1 MKLKILVITL
11 LLTLLPLTSFAIVA
25 DGSQIYEGIDVSN
38 WQGYINYEE
47 VKNEGINII
56 YIKSSQGDNIID
68 SYFKINYNNA
78 KANGLKVGFYHFLT
92 ARNEEEAIRQAEFFS
107 SVISNTSPDC
117 KLAMDFE
124 VFGDLTVSE
133 VNNISQ
139 VFLER
144 VKEITRKDVI
154 IYSDTFNASNV
165 FGAELAQKYPLWIA
179 EYGVEMP
186 RETNWDTWQGFQYT
200 SRGIINGIRGY
211 VDRDRF
217 TNQIFLQEGLQIA
230 PTGAPGNYNQD
241 TSYIVQIGD
250 TLSGIALKYATTVRE
265 LVILNNIKN
274 PNLIYPGQE
283 IKVPINGNPQNETEY
298 HTGHIVYKVEKG
310 DTLSEIALKFN
321 TTVQEIA
328 ELNNIKNVNLIYI
341 GETLR
346 ISN

>member
-11 LLTLLPLTSFAIVA
+11 LLTLLPLTSFAIVV

-38 WQGYINYEE
+38 WQGYINYEQ
-47 VKNEGINII
+47 VKNDGIDIV
-56 YIKSSQGDNIID
+56 YIKSSQGNNIVD
-68 SYFKINYNNA
+68 TYFRINYNNA

-92 ARNEEEAIRQAEFFS
+92 ARNEEEAIKQAEFFS

-124 VFGDLTVSE
+124 VFGNLTVSE

-144 VKEITRKDVI
+144 VKEITGKDVI

-165 FGAELAQKYPLWIA
+165 FGAELAQNYPLWIA
-179 EYGVEMP
+179 EYGVEIP
-186 RETNWDTWQGFQYT
+186 RETNWETWQGFQYT
-200 SRGIINGIRGY
+200 SRGIINGVSGY

-217 TNQIFLQEGLQIA
+217 TDQIFLQDNSQIT
-230 PTGAPGNYNQD
+230 PTEAVENYNQD
-241 TSYIVQIGD
+241 TSYIVQTGD
-250 TLSGIALKYATTVRE
+250 TLSGIALKYGTTVRQ

-274 PNLIYPGQE
+274 PNLIYPGQK
-283 IKVPINGNPQNETEY
+283 IKVPINGNVQNETEY
-298 HTGHIVYKVEKG
+298 QTGHIIYTVERG
-310 DTLSEIALKFN
+310 DTLSMLALRFN

-328 ELNNIKNVNLIYI
+328 ELNNIQNINLIYI
-341 GETLR
+341 GEKLR
-346 ISN
+346 ITN